1 MNMNQK
7 SFANII
13 LVIVVVAIVVVGG
26 YFFIVKKSEP
36 TAQQP
41 TPTPSSNVQTPTPTT
56 SQQPTPTPSS
66 NVQTPTPTTSQQPT
80 PTQPQL
86 NLNIIFGLS
95 SKEAGTKIYYSE
107 KLGVGFT
114 YLEAIYFKGADVTVT
129 EIGSKIYVHLSNE
142 NPEEGKSIEVFTK
155 DPDISFHK
163 AIENKFLVGID
174 PKDCFVSTND
184 VREPKLLNYI
194 SAEISF
200 PYSTDPNGWWGL
212 NSDRCPEY
220 YSETKGVQYFLMNN
234 DVAGK
239 FLFVKL
245 GQDVIASD
253 GTPWPEEWGG
263 VDWSDSIQ
271 ILK

>member
-56 SQQPTPTPSS
+56 SQQPTPT
-66 NVQTPTPTTSQQPT
+66 
-80 PTQPQL
+80 QPQL

-114 YLEAIYFKGADVTVT
+114 YLEATDIKGADVTVT